1 MSRETSWATEYET
14 LIGRM
19 PEIVGRSRL
28 TIGAFSLC
36 LDVYLSL
43 AANYGPLNAAAQ
55 GKPEAASL
63 LAELKRRAVSGI
75 GGEVFLDWPGGA
87 AWIDAHASGR
97 RAIGGTSA
105 QAAYMLATL
114 GAPALIAIENRSAD
128 QLSVLHPE
136 TLAATEAGLV
146 PVGDLQPDGAV
157 SLPHYIFEFTAGE
170 TIDGAHLP
178 RSSRTI
184 VRFDHSA
191 LQRDE
196 AFVRA
201 STARAG
207 EAGAGI
213 LCGFNEIPPERAA
226 EELDYAAGIAA
237 AWRRSGL
244 PLLHLELGDFPT
256 AELHEQTLQRLL
268 PCVTSFGTSRS
279 ELAHLRQGDE
289 PLHAT
294 AIRLAESRGLERVC
308 VHADEWAFAVT
319 RHDAARELQALQMG
333 CLLAAARAAN
343 GYFAI
348 PKNLPEGAQLSEPP
362 LPAITRVGD
371 WSVACCPSPYL
382 VKPVATIGLG
392 DTFLAGTLL
401 VLGGDGMPA
410 STASAGRGPALHPA
424 LPGARDAQPASS
436 TEPMTS

>member
-1 MSRETSWATEYET
+1 MTRETSWAKEYET
-14 LIGRM
+14 LIGCM
-19 PEIVGRSRL
+19 PEIVERSRL

-43 AANYGPLNAAAQ
+43 ASAYGPLSAAAN
-55 GKPEAASL
+55 GSSEAAGL
-63 LAELKRRAVSGI
+63 LAELKRRAASGI
-75 GGEVFLDWPGGA
+75 GGEVFLDWPDGA
-87 AWIDAHASGR
+87 AWVDAHVAGR
-97 RAIGGTSA
+97 KAIGGTSA

-114 GAPALIAIENRSAD
+114 GAPALVAIENRSAD
-128 QLSVLHPE
+128 QLSVLHPK

-146 PVGDLQPDGAV
+146 PVGSLRPHGAAP
-157 SLPHYIFEFTAGE
+157 LPHYIFEFTAGE
-170 TIDGAHLP
+170 TIDGARVP

-201 STARAG
+201 TTARAG

-237 AWRRSGL
+237 AWRRNGL

-256 AELHEQTLQRLL
+256 PALHDETLRRLL
-268 PCVTSFGTSRS
+268 PCVTSFGISRS
-279 ELAHLRQGDE
+279 ELKHLGQRDE

-294 AIRLAESRGLERVC
+294 AIRLAESHGLERIC

-319 RHDAARELQALQMG
+319 QHDPARELQALKMG
-333 CLLAAARAAN
+333 CLLAATRAAN
-343 GYFAI
+343 GYFAV
-348 PKNLPEGAQLSEPP
+348 PEKLPADAQLLEPP
-362 LPAITRVGD
+362 LPAIFREGR

-382 VKPVATIGLG
+382 AKPVATIGLG

-401 VLGGDGMPA
+401 VLGGDAVPA
-410 STASAGRGPALHPA
+410 SAKNARCEPPLHPPS
-424 LPGARDAQPASS
+424 PGA
-436 TEPMTS
+436 